1 MNLHVQSHIVSA
13 TEALRHLAV
22 RKPPTVAE
30 AGLHGVSS
38 DAIHFQYDLEGCL
51 PFVQPPEAPVT
62 PTFCCI
68 QGQAK
73 AWVSKDLQM

>member
-13 TEALRHLAV
+13 TEALRHLAG

-38 DAIHFQYDLEGCL
+38 DAIHFQYDLKRDVYHL
-51 PFVQPPEAPVT
+51 FSLQRLLSPPNSAVFGDRPRH
-62 PTFCCI
+62 
-68 QGQAK
+68 G
-73 AWVSKDLQM
+73 